1 MTGQIQYPKALQPG
15 DCIGI
20 TAPSSGVE
28 PSLHPLLHEARHSME
43 RAGFR
48 VIEGDTIWTNN
59 KCVSAPRTQRA
70 NELQQFLMRED
81 IHAIIPPWGGEFL
94 MDILPLLDWEMLKE
108 QQPKWVLGYSDISTF
123 IFPYTLLTG
132 HATAHGSNYIDLR
145 ANPLDETS
153 ARWLDV
159 LHTEPQQMVE
169 QQASA
174 CYQSSWNFDL
184 PGFQLDTPTVW
195 KILGQEHNSS
205 AEANVS
211 GRLLGGCL
219 DTLSILVGTRYA
231 PVVEFSEKYCQTSGI
246 LWYLESCD
254 LDASS
259 IYRSLWQ
266 MKECGWFEHAK
277 GILFGRPNNYRDTGN
292 FGLRDALHA
301 VFDELNIPVIYDID
315 CGHVPPQI
323 TFVNGAYAEVS
334 VAMGTGRVRM
344 SFI

>member
-1 MTGQIQYPKALQPG
+1 MSRQIQYPKALQPG
-15 DCIGI
+15 DVIGI

-28 PSLHPLLHEARHSME
+28 PSLHSMLHEARQSME
-43 RAGFR
+43 RAGFH
-48 VIEGDTIWTNN
+48 VVEGETIWKNF

-70 NELQQFLMRED
+70 EELQQFLVRPD

-123 IFPYTLLTG
+123 TLVYTLLTG
-132 HATAHGSNYIDLR
+132 HATAHGPNYIDLR
-145 ANPLDETS
+145 SNPLDETS

-159 LHTEPQQMVE
+159 LRTEPHQTVE
-169 QQASA
+169 QQTSTF
-174 CYQSSWNFDL
+174 YQSAWNFDL
-184 PGFQLDTPTVW
+184 PGLQLDTPTKW
-195 KILGQEHNSS
+195 KILGQEQNPT
-205 AEANVS
+205 AEAKVS

-231 PVVEFSEKYCQTSGI
+231 PVAEFSEKYCHDSGI

-254 LDASS
+254 FDAAGM
-259 IYRSLWQ
+259 YRSLWQ

-277 GILFGRPNNYRDTGN
+277 GILFGRPNNYRDTGD
-292 FGLRDALHA
+292 FGMQDALHA
-301 VFDELNIPVIYDID
+301 VFDELGIPVIYDID
-315 CGHVPPQI
+315 CGHVPPQM
-323 TFVNGAYAEVS
+323 TFVNGAYADVFAAS
-334 VAMGTGRVRM
+334 GHGQMRM